1 MAEAIAV
8 LGAAAAALQ
17 FAEVG
22 YKVISRCSFL
32 LKRSREYP
40 DYIHRTHSQ
49 MQHLIYLAK
58 VAADSRDT
66 SQVVASSESQPAIGE
81 HPEQQPQSV
90 NSQPD
95 PAATISMQMETIWKD
110 CAHQADV
117 IDDILQCMMREIG
130 GKGLIGKW
138 RQLSLHERVFGIER
152 ALGELERSKTT
163 LGLWLGNESL
173 YRMGRMHHD
182 LAMMHNQI
190 VQSGKIDFQNLF
202 ELH

>member
-8 LGAAAAALQ
+8 LGVAAAALQ
-17 FAEVG
+17 FAEAG

-32 LKRSREYP
+32 MNRSREYP

-58 VAADSRDT
+58 VAADNRDT
-66 SQVVASSESQPAIGE
+66 SQGVASSESQPAISE
-81 HPEQQPQSV
+81 HLEDQSQTAKNQPA
-90 NSQPD
+90 

-110 CAHQADV
+110 CAHQAEV
-117 IDDILQCMMREIG
+117 IDDVLQSMMREIG

-138 RQLSLHERVFGIER
+138 RQVSLHERVFSIER

-182 LAMMHNQI
+182 LAVMHNQI
-190 VQSGKIDFQNLF
+190 VQSGMMKLPNFV
-202 ELH
+202 